1 MALAVGD
8 VTLRGCSLVTATALI
23 PPLARPSCWPGRLVA
38 RGWCSTI
45 RCSLVRTRMRPV
57 RRSATRRG
65 RPGSLPWPRPHRS
78 GSGWVKSRRL
88 LWRKRARTRG
98 AGTGTG
104 STPCRCAQRPQGGA
118 PTVPVPQGQPGL
130 DPADPQRLR
139 HHHRRGAG
147 GEGRGRS
154 AGVVAG
160 PALPSSVTVVRE
172 ADGRYYAS
180 FVVEV
185 ADTPL
190 PRSANDVGIDLGLTN
205 LAVLSTGEVVQNPR
219 YLRRKARALAR
230 AQKSLARK
238 TKGSNRRA
246 KAVRRV
252 AVQHRKVR
260 DTRLD
265 AHHKLAHRI
274 ACDNQAIYVEDLAV
288 SGLART
294 RLAKSVHDAG
304 WSTLVRLLEEKAL
317 RCHRTVVKVSRWFP
331 SSRLCSE
338 CAFNS
343 GKKPL
348 AVRSWTCTE
357 CGVTHDRDL
366 NAARNILVE
375 GRMVAA
381 GLAETLNARGGGVRL
396 GLVPAAACEARTHQG
411 AA

>member
-1 MALAVGD
+1 VRRYVERVLVRYRYRAYPTPGQTQLLARAFGCARVVFNDALLARRDAYAAGEKISDTQVQRRVVTLAKTTPQRQWLGEVASVALVQACQDARRAYRNWFDSLSGKRKGRKVGHPRFRSRKDNRQSIRLTRNGFSVTTGGVRVAKVGD
-8 VTLRGCSLVTATALI
+8 VRVVWSRVL
-23 PPLARPSCWPGRLVA
+23 PSV
-38 RGWCSTI
+38 
-45 RCSLVRTRMRPV
+45 
-57 RRSATRRG
+57 
-65 RPGSLPWPRPHRS
+65 
-78 GSGWVKSRRL
+78 
-88 LWRKRARTRG
+88 
-98 AGTGTG
+98 
-104 STPCRCAQRPQGGA
+104 
-118 PTVPVPQGQPGL
+118 
-130 DPADPQRLR
+130 
-139 HHHRRGAG
+139 
-147 GEGRGRS
+147 
-154 AGVVAG
+154 
-160 PALPSSVTVVRE
+160 PSSVTVIRE

-190 PRSANDVGIDLGLTN
+190 PQSTNDVGIDLGLTN
-205 LAVLSTGEVVQNPR
+205 LAVLSTGEVIENPR

-238 TKGSNRRA
+238 TKGSIRRA

-294 RLAKSVHDAG
+294 RLAKSVADAG

-338 CAFNS
+338 CGFNS

-348 AVRSWTCTE
+348 DVRSWTCTE